1 MHFNTAHDKADVTKI
16 FCLKLSLN
24 SYSFNK
30 QLLSTNFLSGIGI
43 NTEYTAL
50 KRYGPALKQFVI

>member
-16 FCLKLSLN
+16 FCLKLSLY

-50 KRYGPALKQFVI
+50 KRYGPALK